1 MSRPQHLRACLY
13 NTLSG
18 VAISLVTWSPPILGH
33 RQTALTVHL
42 VYKEEGASSGEPPP
56 FPHWR
61 CTNCH
66 RDLLFDLHSLDSSS
80 NPQPFYPPNDVFAF
94 ATCCTDSILHPRH
107 FASASSHCCNCSV
120 AISAFASFVIGR
132 STSRKCSNLTKCCK
146 SLPLNV
152 DGFPSSLISL
162 CVRVMNAHRREFIF
176 LSFIAL
182 LIRFFGASK
191 RPLPLPFGLPLPF
204 F

>member
-1 MSRPQHLRACLY
+1 MRRPQHLRACLY

-94 ATCCTDSILHPRH
+94 AAYTDSLCCIRIKPLLKLQRSH
-107 FASASSHCCNCSV
+107 FCVC
-120 AISAFASFVIGR
+120 VICHR
-132 STSRKCSNLTKCCK
+132 S
-146 SLPLNV
+146 LNFSQV
-152 DGFPSSLISL
+152 QQFNKVL
-162 CVRVMNAHRREFIF
+162 
-176 LSFIAL
+176 
-182 LIRFFGASK
+182 
-191 RPLPLPFGLPLPF
+191 
-204 F
+204 